1 MELKFVV
8 RKNPEYESFDNA
20 KKTIEGMCE
29 KAKAS
34 MCNHFCG
41 NSGISYTLESNSST
55 FEPYCNA
62 CKDLKSQID
71 DLNVISYF
79 VNNITPPAKYLVRL
93 KDSNE
98 WLDAD
103 HIKGE

>member
-8 RKNPEYESFDNA
+8 RKNPEYESFHNA
-20 KKTIEGMCE
+20 KKTIEGMKK
-29 KAKAS
+29 KAIAS
-34 MCNHFCG
+34 MCNQFCG
-41 NSGISYTLESNSST
+41 NSGVSYTEESNPST
-55 FEPYCNA
+55 FNPYCNA
-62 CKDLKSQID
+62 SKYLKSQIE

-93 KDSNE
+93 ENSNE

-103 HIKGE
+103 HIEGE